1 MLYTSW
7 SKPAAAEGYY
17 GAEAALELA
26 ADPERWP
33 AAAGAEEP
41 LLWPRTTDIQTSLPK
56 VLSTLWVTQP
66 ARRRGLERSLA
77 EAGNACAAELGLTSA
92 WTRRRQTGIPEV
104 WEQARLPAGQWW
116 LHHVSR
122 HLEPHLHCH
131 LLLPLRG
138 RTERGAR
145 ALAANLLHAGRY
157 AAAARAAAVLAA
169 HLRAE
174 GFEPSA
180 VGHYGWLTLRAGPDD
195 CDIPHLH
202 ALAARWS
209 TGRHA
214 RQTALA
220 TEAARHDSLSSD
232 AVRKLDRLVV
242 DRSAR
247 PAWRGVEY
255 DRRYGQLL
263 ESHWLREASLTTE
276 RLQPPPAET
285 AWTGGLTA
293 ARLYEV
299 VSARDGRTDLRLLRE
314 RAWQLACH
322 DPEAPATDGARAA
335 LVDGAVTECLAH
347 RPVYAVA
354 EVEGRPEPQTERA
367 QVVGR
372 GLVSI
377 HWLAAADRL
386 RRALDDDTG
395 RFPRLMLTAGRGGE
409 RVYQPADGQ
418 AGDADWTGSLRGRV
432 SALLAPAGRVQSD
445 LLTQVPQDRIA
456 YLAPPQGLDAA
467 VPHTWLEIRR
477 PLLADDPRRAAPPD
491 GEPGLCVVAAQR
503 RSDVELDDMTRR
515 WRQRGWDVLLVID
528 AGDLA
533 NPRDTRSE
541 ALLWAR
547 RNDGT
552 AALEC
557 RDMGPDPAAAYGRRH
572 HLYAKLDTGRPSF
585 WASGLDCHVLRG
597 APPAQGVAE
606 RLDALHTLNQ
616 DVMVVADADTLAA
629 LPPARWPRA
638 RRHTP
643 RDLLK
648 EDLPPTPHVVLAL
661 AAKPR
666 RSPGARRLLLEC
678 LRLATHLSMVSPWEE
693 DETLAWMQNLRLA
706 MSEQRETFSDEGWT
720 RLGERDRLQ
729 PLREPDR
736 LHERLTGRLRY

>member
-17 GAEAALELA
+17 RAETSLGLA
-26 ADPERWP
+26 AEPERWP
-33 AAAGAEEP
+33 AATGVEGP
-41 LLWPRTTDIQTSLPK
+41 LPWPRTTDIQTALPK
-56 VLSTLWVTQP
+56 VLSTLWVTRP
-66 ARRRGLERSLA
+66 GRRAGLERALA
-77 EAGNACAAELGLTSA
+77 DAGNAFAAELNLTST
-92 WTRRRQTGIPEV
+92 WTRRRQTGMAEV
-104 WEQARLPAGQWW
+104 WLPARLPAGEWW

-138 RTERGAR
+138 RTEHGER

-157 AAAARAAAVLAA
+157 GAAARAAAVLAA
-169 HLRAE
+169 YLRAE
-174 GFEPSA
+174 GFETGA
-180 VGHYGWLTLRAGPDD
+180 VGHYGWLTLRDGPAD

-209 TGRHA
+209 TGRNT
-214 RQTALA
+214 RRTALA
-220 TEAARHDSLSSD
+220 AEAARRGSLSSD
-232 AVRKLDRLVV
+232 AVRQLDRLVV

-255 DRRYGQLL
+255 DRRYGHLL
-263 ESHWLREASLTTE
+263 ESHWRREAGLTTE
-276 RLQPPPAET
+276 RREPPAAET
-285 AWTGGLTA
+285 AWTVGLQA
-293 ARLYEV
+293 ERLYEV
-299 VSARDGRTDLRLLRE
+299 ASARDGRTDLRLLRE

-322 DPEAPATDGARAA
+322 DPDTPATDEERAER
-335 LVDGAVTECLAH
+335 VDAAVKECLAH

-354 EVEGRPEPQTERA
+354 EVEGRPEPQTERS

-386 RRALDDDTG
+386 RRALADDTG
-395 RFPRLMLTAGRGGE
+395 HFPRLMLTAGRSGE

-418 AGDADWTGSLRGRV
+418 GGDGDWNACLRGRV
-432 SALLAPAGRVQSD
+432 SALLAPAGTVQSD
-445 LLTQVPQDRIA
+445 LLSRVQRERVA

-467 VPHTWLEIRR
+467 VPQTWLEARR
-477 PLLADDPRRAAPPD
+477 PLLADDPRRTAPPD
-491 GEPGLCVVAAQR
+491 GEPGLCVIAAQR
-503 RSDVELDDMTRR
+503 RSDVELADMTHR
-515 WRQRGWDVLLVID
+515 WRQQGWDVLLVID
-528 AGDLA
+528 AEDLA

-557 RDMGPDPAAAYGRRH
+557 RDMGPDPRAAHGRRH

-585 WASGLDCHVLRG
+585 WASELDCHVLRWEQ
-597 APPAQGVAE
+597 PAQGIAE
-606 RLDALHTLNQ
+606 RLDTLHALNQ
-616 DVMVVADADTLAA
+616 PIMVVAGADTLAA
-629 LPPARWPRA
+629 LPRERWPLA
-638 RRHTP
+638 QRHTP

-648 EDLPPTPHVVLAL
+648 EDLPPTPHAVLAL
-661 AAKPR
+661 DDKPR
-666 RSPGARRLLLEC
+666 RSPAARRLLLEC
-678 LRLATHLSMVSPWEE
+678 MRLATHLSLVSPWEE
-693 DETLAWMQNLRLA
+693 DETKAWMQKLRLA
-706 MSEQRETFSDEGWT
+706 LSEQRETFSDEGWS
-720 RLGERDRLQ
+720 RLGEPDRLQ